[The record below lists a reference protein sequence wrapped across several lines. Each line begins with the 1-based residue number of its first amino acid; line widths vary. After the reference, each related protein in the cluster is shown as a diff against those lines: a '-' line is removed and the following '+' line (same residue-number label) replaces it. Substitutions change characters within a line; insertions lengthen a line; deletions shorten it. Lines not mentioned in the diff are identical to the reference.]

1 MQATSDEAAW
11 RGERLHVYV
20 CAAGWL
26 LLDARCK
33 IVDEVCVCVWNAA
46 ALTACSYSQGQFPFS
61 GSNTPRKTLF
71 QLGKNVSADMIS
83 RYDSS
88 KSLLAVMAGQGIRF
102 FRRLIR
108 FKIECTNVEDIVGT
122 KNNHGTMCALTRYSR
137 SVRRFFSLTNKIR
150 KLGHVRIN
158 VEPFCLIYSCVGTI

>member
-1 MQATSDEAAW
+1 MCETQ
-11 RGERLHVYV
+11 
-20 CAAGWL
+20 L
-26 LLDARCK
+26 LLRLAHTARANFLFRGPIRLEK
-33 IVDEVCVCVWNAA
+33 
-46 ALTACSYSQGQFPFS
+46 
-61 GSNTPRKTLF
+61 LF

-83 RYDSS
+83 RHDSS

-122 KNNHGTMCALTRYSR
+122 KNNHGTMCVLTRYSR

-158 VEPFCLIYSCVGTI
+158 VLFNLFVRGHDLV